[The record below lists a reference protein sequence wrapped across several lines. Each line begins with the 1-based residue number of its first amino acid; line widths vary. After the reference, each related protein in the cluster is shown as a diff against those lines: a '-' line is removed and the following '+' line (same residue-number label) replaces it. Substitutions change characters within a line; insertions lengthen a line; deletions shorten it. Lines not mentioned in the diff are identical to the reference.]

1 MHIIYHT
8 TIICSIIYIIQ
19 RHTYTSSTYSL
30 AYFHIQFSEF
40 AANLYTIYTRRSHDF
55 ASRFCRLFVFASF
68 VVGVL
73 GWSVQTSKFTTSCL
87 PQSPHA
93 SYSYVIVWM
102 FATRKY
108 VNMCVIIEAERR
120 HEQKQAYSPIII
132 WGSQALYIYNE
143 CMTLIVYVCGSSY
156 CLLKIRAMFGVAW
169 CVFSRVKSSE
179 SRSRT
184 ISFGFKTSIYC
195 RGIFFGKCF
204 AVMKGNI

>member
-8 TIICSIIYIIQ
+8 TIKCSIIYIIQ

-132 WGSQALYIYNE
+132 WGSQALYIYYSIQRMYDTNRICVWFFILFVE
-143 CMTLIVYVCGSSY
+143 NTSNVWGRLMCIFTREKQWIAVKNNFIWIQNFN
-156 CLLKIRAMFGVAW
+156 LL
-169 CVFSRVKSSE
+169 
-179 SRSRT
+179 
-184 ISFGFKTSIYC
+184 
-195 RGIFFGKCF
+195 
-204 AVMKGNI
+204 